1 MKIPVETLSDET
13 LAGII
18 EAFVL
23 REGTDY
29 GHEDHELADKC
40 AAVRSQ
46 LMAGTAEIDFDPTT
60 DTIDIRPVPEVRDG
74 GRAEPGVPRTKVPR
88 TKVPRTKIPPTKVS
102 PGKGP
107 VTKKAPP
114 EV

>member
-29 GHEDHELADKC
+29 GHGDHELADKC
-40 AAVRSQ
+40 AAVRTQ

-60 DTIDIRPVPEVRDG
+60 ETIDIRPVPELRDG
-74 GRAEPGVPRTKVPR
+74 GRAEPPVRPTKVPLR
-88 TKVPRTKIPPTKVS
+88 Q
-102 PGKGP
+102 GP